1 MKSKMN
7 SKLAGCLALVVGIW
21 MSLSAMAQAAMI
33 PYTDIPSIY
42 SPWLTDQIA
51 YLYRE
56 GCLYVGR
63 DKKFHGDEK
72 LTRYDAAYVMGQ
84 VAHKLDG
91 ISSADVTFSDVPKS
105 HWAYRR
111 VAMAVKSGLMD
122 GFEDGTFRG
131 DQPITDYELAVILD
145 RALAKRN
152 LSDYR
157 DMNFVDVPK
166 NHWAYKAVCSVCN
179 KEIMTGTVPQE
190 ARDSGNWDGNT
201 WEFNGDNCQKRY
213 YAVQWFCRLIEAL
226 SK

>member
-1 MKSKMN
+1 
-7 SKLAGCLALVVGIW
+7 
-21 MSLSAMAQAAMI
+21 
-33 PYTDIPSIY
+33 
-42 SPWLTDQIA
+42 
-51 YLYRE
+51 
-56 GCLYVGR
+56 
-63 DKKFHGDEK
+63 
-72 LTRYDAAYVMGQ
+72 
-84 VAHKLDG
+84 
-91 ISSADVTFSDVPKS
+91 
-105 HWAYRR
+105 
-111 VAMAVKSGLMD
+111 MAVKSGLMD

-131 DQPITDYELAVILD
+131 DQPITDYGLAVILD